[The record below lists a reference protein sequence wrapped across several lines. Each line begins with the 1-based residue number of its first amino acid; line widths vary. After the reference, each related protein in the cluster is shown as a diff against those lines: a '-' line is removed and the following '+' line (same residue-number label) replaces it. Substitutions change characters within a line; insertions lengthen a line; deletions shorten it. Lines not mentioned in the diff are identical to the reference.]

1 MSNNE
6 LEDAKARGLIFEYLQ
21 LKAKI
26 DHISAEQ
33 DILKAQLEQ
42 VMLQMGCDL
51 IEGTD
56 GKAQVIKKN
65 KYSFDI
71 PKIIVVVPGITS
83 KLKLSNEEYN
93 KVLVGNEV
101 ALLGCRQV
109 IGTDRSLTISAIKP
123 KAK

>member
-33 DILKAQLEQ
+33 DILKAQLDQ
-42 VMLQMGCDL
+42 VMTSMGVDL
-51 IEGTD
+51 VEATD
-56 GKAQVIKKN
+56 GKAQVIRKN

-71 PKIIVVVPGITS
+71 PKIIVVAPAIVS

-93 KVLVGNEV
+93 KILVNNEA
-101 ALLGCRQV
+101 ALGGCRTV
-109 IGTDRSLTISAIKP
+109 LGTDRSLVISQVKP
-123 KAK
+123 KK